1 MITIGQE
8 TKKAKLKYDPKKETY
23 QAEAACGMCIYKMK
37 GDGCKLAIRMNQ
49 KDFLVDGTDIDD
61 YGDAHDQEGFCN
73 AASNVKVQGRIVGDR
88 FLVTYMELVKKEEK
102 K

>member
-1 MITIGQE
+1 MKKHILFFLLISFQMITIGQE

-49 KDFLVDGTDIDD
+49 KDFLVD
-61 YGDAHDQEGFCN
+61 N
-73 AASNVKVQGRIVGDR
+73 RKV
-88 FLVTYMELVKKEEK
+88 TK
-102 K
+102 